1 MKKILITFFLLIA
14 SISLLFGK
22 VKVYEKSGIYY
33 SNISKNVIFI
43 VNKSDKV
50 CYVINKKTYMPI
62 KCDKLKKRIEW
73 KNIITW

>member
-1 MKKILITFFLLIA
+1 MKRIFITFFLIIA
-14 SISLLFGK
+14 SLSLLSGE

-33 SNISKNVIFI
+33 SNISKNIYII
-43 VNKSDKV
+43 VNKSDQL
-50 CYVINKKTYMPI
+50 CYVVNNDTYSSI